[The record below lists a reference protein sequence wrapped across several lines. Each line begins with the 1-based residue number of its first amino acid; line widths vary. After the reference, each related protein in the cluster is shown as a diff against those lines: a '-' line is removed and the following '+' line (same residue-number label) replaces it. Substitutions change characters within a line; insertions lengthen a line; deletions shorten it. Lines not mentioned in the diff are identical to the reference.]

1 MAKRDICQ
9 QHAGYLKKSY
19 IANYVKDFISYEQHR
34 EAQRNRKFVEDQ
46 KSDAKI
52 QFELSEEL
60 LTSFRKKH
68 PIPRDTPELQ
78 MQRSRLESGIEEN
91 RAVYITIRQQYEIA
105 KIEESRGA
113 ITKYY
118 SSSTKLLD
126 FTLPLDFDENY
137 SKLISKTSSK
147 LGKIISPILKNF
159 SKTRKIQQINYN
171 NYIIMEIINRA
182 VTNLLEKK

>member
-1 MAKRDICQ
+1 MEKVITIDRIITANYDVFKALDDPIRGKIVQ
-9 QHAGYLKKSY
+9 LLNKKQLNVKQITRRLKKFGY
-19 IANYVKDFISYEQHR
+19 
-34 EAQRNRKFVEDQ
+34 
-46 KSDAKI
+46 
-52 QFELSEEL
+52 
-60 LTSFRKKH
+60 KKAVTTIRH
-68 PIPRDTPELQ
+68 HIEILK
-78 MQRSRLESGIEEN
+78 ESGLIE
-91 RAVYITIRQQYEIA
+91 IS

-137 SKLISKTSSK
+137 SKLISKTSLK
-147 LGKIISPILKNF
+147 LGKVIGPILKNF